1 MSKKK
6 ILFITGE
13 FLPYTQ
19 SVGGVIRLVSFIRT
33 LNKFDITI
41 LCSKGKYFGYFGFE
55 KYLKNVKTIFVNSH
69 GNKLIN
75 NENIILRILRTLF
88 SNIFY
93 LFAFDS
99 KFILVNSY
107 KLKLKNILN
116 NSKPDC
122 IILSGPPFSLFKLAL
137 FIKSYLARAS

>member
-1 MSKKK
+1 MRLLNPLNSIYLNNLK
-6 ILFITGE
+6 IGE
-13 FLPYTQ
+13 
-19 SVGGVIRLVSFIRT
+19 
-33 LNKFDITI
+33 
-41 LCSKGKYFGYFGFE
+41 E
-55 KYLKNVKTIFVNSH
+55 KTIFVNSH

-137 FIKSYLARAS
+137 FIKSYDKKIKVIIDYRDGWTQRIKSSKLYII